1 MVKRLDFHACAMLVF
16 IRPDG
21 VLDCCP
27 EFTERAAAHL
37 RDGAADAA
45 GYVLVGVYA
54 TGASTEQLLQ
64 MPVRRCNEE
73 GAGLCQGSGRTSPQ

>member
-1 MVKRLDFHACAMLVF
+1 MTTPRNTDLQLRAAKVVKRLDFHACAMLVF

-27 EFTERAAAHL
+27 EFTERAAALL

-54 TGASTEQLLQ
+54 TGASTEQIAADA
-64 MPVRRCNEE
+64 REAR
-73 GAGLCQGSGRTSPQ
+73 G

>member
-1 MVKRLDFHACAMLVF
+1 MTMPRNTDLQLRAEKVIKRIAFHACKMLVF

-27 EFTERAAAHL
+27 EFTERAAALL
-37 RDGAADAA
+37 RGGAAEAA

-54 TGASTEQLLQ
+54 PGASTEQIAADA
-64 MPVRRCNEE
+64 REAR
-73 GAGLCQGSGRTSPQ
+73 G

>member
-1 MVKRLDFHACAMLVF
+1 MTTPRNTDLQLRAEKVIKRIAFHACKMLVF

-27 EFTERAAAHL
+27 EFAERAAALL
-37 RDGAADAA
+37 RDGAAEAA

-54 TGASTEQLLQ
+54 PGASTEQIAADA
-64 MPVRRCNEE
+64 REAR
-73 GAGLCQGSGRTSPQ
+73 G